1 MISRKEVVLG
11 LWLLST
17 SCLGFVQVVQPHA
30 CKRLGKRDVKLGMA
44 KKMRNKQADLAKKM
58 AMAKERASR
67 EQQDGDEPGSSEKSA
82 KLTNAEMKEKND
94 RLRFEQL
101 LKTQS
106 SAVLNDY
113 SSDGYLNKRQEEEEI
128 KAARK

>member
-1 MISRKEVVLG
+1 MR
-11 LWLLST
+11 
-17 SCLGFVQVVQPHA
+17 PHA
-30 CKRLGKRDVKLGMA
+30 CNSQGKRDVKLGMA